1 MSRQLASLQQIFA
14 KALDDPRHEP
24 SLIALVKPLRPLKP
38 LRPESGATAARRGE
52 RAGGESP
59 PPIAAGSDEI
69 LRHRVGLYR
78 GNVRAHWRTALAN
91 AYPVLLALGGEA
103 WFDALSLAYA
113 RAHPSRSGDLNRFG
127 DALPAFV
134 GEYERDARYRY
145 FVDIARLEWALH
157 AAAFAAD
164 VTPFTPQQWLELAD
178 ARLLDARLAVHPA
191 CAAIAS
197 DYAMT
202 DIWLAHQPGGTF
214 PTRLDV
220 PAWGLVTRPLWHPAV
235 LVHSEAA
242 HMAFIALQRGSTLAA
257 ALDAAFSIDPQ
268 FDFAAQWHAWIAAS
282 AITGTVA
289 EPANACRSGGGVD
302 AG

>member
-1 MSRQLASLQQIFA
+1 MSRQLASLQQLFA

-24 SLIALVKPLRPLKP
+24 SLIALVKPLRPEP
-38 LRPESGATAARRGE
+38 GATAARRSE
-52 RAGGESP
+52 HAGCESP
-59 PPIAAGSDEI
+59 PPMAAGSDEI

-134 GEYERDARYRY
+134 GEYERDARFRY

-178 ARLLDARLAVHPA
+178 ERLLDARVAVHPA

-197 DYAMT
+197 DHAIA
-202 DIWLAHQPGGTF
+202 DIWFAHQPGGTF

-220 PAWGLVTRPLWHPAV
+220 PARALVVRPMWQPTV

-242 HMAFIALQRGSTLAA
+242 HTAFVALQRGGTLAE
-257 ALDAAFSIDPQ
+257 ALDAAFAIDLQ
-268 FDFAAQWHAWIAAS
+268 FDFAAQWRAWIAAS
-282 AITGTVA
+282 AITGVVA
-289 EPANACRSGGGVD
+289 EPVNACCSRGSVH

>member
-1 MSRQLASLQQIFA
+1 MSGQLASLQQIFA

-24 SLIALVKPLRPLKP
+24 SLVALVKPLW
-38 LRPESGATAARRGE
+38 PEPGATDARRGE
-52 RAGGESP
+52 RAGRDSP

-113 RAHPSRSGDLNRFG
+113 RAHPSRSGDLNCFG

-134 GEYERDARYRY
+134 GEFERDAHFRY

-178 ARLLDARLAVHPA
+178 ERLLDARVAVHPA

-197 DYAMT
+197 DYAIA
-202 DIWLAHQPGGTF
+202 DIWFAHQPGGTF
-214 PTRLDV
+214 PKRLDV
-220 PAWGLVTRPLWHPAV
+220 PARALVVRPRWQPAV

-242 HMAFIALQRGSTLAA
+242 HTAFIALQRGGTLAET
-257 ALDAAFSIDPQ
+257 LDAAFSIDPQ
-268 FDFAAQWHAWIAAS
+268 FDFAAQWRAWIAAS
-282 AITGTVA
+282 AITGMFA
-289 EPANACRSGGGVD
+289 EAANACRFGEQR
-302 AG
+302 

>member
-14 KALDDPRHEP
+14 KALDDPLYEP
-24 SLIALVKPLRPLKP
+24 SLIALVKPLP
-38 LRPESGATAARRGE
+38 PEFGATAARRDE
-52 RAGGESP
+52 NAVRVSP
-59 PPIAAGSDEI
+59 PPVAASSDEI
-69 LRHRVGLYR
+69 LCHRVGLYR
-78 GNVRAHWRTALAN
+78 GNVRAHWRAALAS
-91 AYPVLLALGGEA
+91 AYPVLRALGGEP

-134 GEYERDARYRY
+134 GEYERDARFRY

-164 VTPFTPQQWLELAD
+164 VTPITPRQWLELAD
-178 ARLLDARLAVHPA
+178 ERLLDARLAVHPA

-197 DYAMT
+197 DHAIT

-214 PTRLDV
+214 PKRLDV
-220 PAWGLVTRPLWHPAV
+220 PAWVLVTRPLWHPTV

-242 HMAFIALQRGSTLAA
+242 HAAFVALQRGCTLAA

-268 FDFAAQWHAWIAAS
+268 FDFATQWRNWIAAS
-282 AITGTVA
+282 AIVGTVA
-289 EPANACRSGGGVD
+289 GPRTRAVPGSSVD
-302 AG
+302 VG